1 MLSALMGGVVDIFG
15 AEKLEGRL
23 TMIERVSPSA
33 RAVSAMAPGIVSR
46 LAAEVTVPVI
56 LLATREEAL
65 GANMRVGG
73 LRVIDRTLR
82 QFARLRDVKVTIVS
96 DGSIRLPRRLP
107 AHVEVRTTE
116 NAGALVAELKS
127 QMEDPIVVGADVVR
141 VQGNRLDRGTR
152 VVDRASCR
160 LAEDAVF
167 DDLMRGDLG
176 LVARFINK
184 KISFRLT
191 RYLLVYLP
199 FSPNMITLFAG
210 VLGLWGALK
219 IATGAYDNI
228 LLGFLL
234 VQAQSILDG
243 CDGELARVRFQQ
255 TAIGEWLDTIVDDVL
270 NLAIVLAVGVALW
283 RRGAPIGDFKDI
295 KVGNVMTAMNG
306 GSFGD
311 MKVALAA
318 AGMLLFYNVVAYRE
332 LIKQG
337 EGGEV
342 LKIRW
347 WFAYGQSLKSMSGAG
362 TGPLKA
368 ILVIGKRDFFIFAWL
383 VLAYFD
389 MLPIVLLYSLVLAI
403 VYAGVAVGQLLTPEW
418 RLRPPV

>member
-1 MLSALMGGVVDIFG
+1 
-15 AEKLEGRL
+15 
-23 TMIERVSPSA
+23 MIERVSPIS
-33 RAVSAMAPGIVSR
+33 RATAAVMPGIVAR
-46 LAAEVTVPVI
+46 LAPEVHVPVI

-82 QFARLRDVKVTIVS
+82 QMARLRDVQVTILS

-107 AHVEVRTTE
+107 AHVEVRETQ
-116 NAGALVAELKS
+116 NPGALVAELKA
-127 QMEDPIVVGADVVR
+127 QHDDLIVVGADVVR

-152 VVDRASCR
+152 VVDRTTR
-160 LAEDAVF
+160 RVAEDAVF
-167 DDLMRGDLG
+167 EDLMRGDLG

-191 RYLLVYLP
+191 RYLLVHLP
-199 FSPNMITLFAG
+199 ITPNMVTLLAG
-210 VLGLWGALK
+210 ALGLYGAFL
-219 IATGAYDNI
+219 ISTGTYDHI
-228 LLGFLL
+228 VLGFLFA
-234 VQAQSILDG
+234 QFQSILDG

-255 TAIGEWLDTIVDDVL
+255 TSIGEWLDTIVDDVL
-270 NLAIVLAVGVALW
+270 NVALVLAIGVALW
-283 RRGAPIGDFKDI
+283 RRGTPVVGDFKTLKAGD
-295 KVGNVMTAMNG
+295 MLAALNG

-318 AGMLLFYNVVAYRE
+318 AGMLLFYNIVAYRE
-332 LIKQG
+332 LIRQG

-362 TGPLKA
+362 SGPLKGL
-368 ILVIGKRDFFIFAWL
+368 LVIGKRDFFVFAWL
-383 VLAYFD
+383 VMAYFD
-389 MLPIVLLYSLVLAI
+389 LLPVVLLYALVLAI

>member
-1 MLSALMGGVVDIFG
+1 L
-15 AEKLEGRL
+15 
-23 TMIERVSPSA
+23 
-33 RAVSAMAPGIVSR
+33 APETI
-46 LAAEVTVPVI
+46 VPVI
-56 LLATREEAL
+56 LLATREEKR
-65 GANMRVGG
+65 GAEMRVGG

-82 QFARLRDVKVTIVS
+82 QIARLRDAKVTIVS
-96 DGSIRLPRRLP
+96 DGSVRIPKRLPP
-107 AHVEVRTTE
+107 HVEVRRTE
-116 NAGALVAELKS
+116 NPAALVAELKA
-127 QMEDPIVVGADVVR
+127 QMTDPIVVGSDVVR

-152 VVDRASCR
+152 VVDRASR
-160 LAEDAVF
+160 RVAENAVF
-167 DDLMRGDLG
+167 DDLLRGDLG
-176 LVARFINK
+176 FIARFINK

-199 FSPNMITLFAG
+199 FTPNMVTLFAG
-210 VLGLWGALK
+210 LVGLYGAFLISTGTQSNVLM
-219 IATGAYDNI
+219 
-228 LLGFLL
+228 GFLL
-234 VQAQSILDG
+234 AQAQSILDG

-255 TAIGEWLDTIVDDVL
+255 TSIGEWLDTIVDDFL
-270 NLAIVLAVGVALW
+270 NLALVLAIGVALW
-283 RRGAPIGDFKDI
+283 RRGAALGDFKDI
-295 KVGNVMTAMNG
+295 KVGNVLSALNG
-306 GSFGD
+306 GTFLD

-318 AGMLLFYNVVAYRE
+318 AAMLLFYNIVAYRE

-362 TGPLKA
+362 SGPLK
-368 ILVIGKRDFFIFAWL
+368 ILLMIGKRDFFVFAWL

-389 MLPIVLLYSLVLAI
+389 LLPIVLLYALVLAI

>member
-1 MLSALMGGVVDIFG
+1 
-15 AEKLEGRL
+15 
-23 TMIERVSPSA
+23 MIERVSPIS
-33 RAVSAMAPGIVSR
+33 RATAAVMPGFVAR
-46 LAAEVTVPVI
+46 LAPEVLVPVI
-56 LLATREEAL
+56 LLATREEAP

-82 QFARLRDVKVTIVS
+82 QMARLRDVQVTIVS

-107 AHVEVRTTE
+107 AHVEVRETQ
-116 NAGALVAELKS
+116 NPSALVAELKA
-127 QMEDPIVVGADVVR
+127 QHDDPIVVGADVVR

-152 VVDRASCR
+152 VVDRATR
-160 LAEDAVF
+160 RAAEDAVF
-167 DDLMRGDLG
+167 EDLMRGDLG

-191 RYLLVYLP
+191 RYLLVHLP
-199 FSPNMITLFAG
+199 ITPNMVTLLAG
-210 VLGLWGALK
+210 ALGLYGAFL
-219 IATGAYDNI
+219 ISTGTYDHI
-228 LLGFLL
+228 VLGFLFA
-234 VQAQSILDG
+234 QFQSILDG

-255 TAIGEWLDTIVDDVL
+255 TSIGEWLDTIVDDVL
-270 NLAIVLAVGVALW
+270 NLALVLAIGVALW
-283 RRGAPIGDFKDI
+283 RRGAPVVGDFKTLKAGD
-295 KVGNVMTAMNG
+295 MLAALNG

-318 AGMLLFYNVVAYRE
+318 AGMLLFYNIVAYRE
-332 LIKQG
+332 LVRQG

-362 TGPLKA
+362 SGPLKGL
-368 ILVIGKRDFFIFAWL
+368 LVIGKRDFFVFAWL
-383 VLAYFD
+383 VMAYFD
-389 MLPIVLLYSLVLAI
+389 LLPIVLLYALVLAI